1 VLVHWGCAMATTVA
15 GMSKQQLARALGATG
30 AAFGLASIVAPRA
43 VAGTYGVP
51 VTAAGLQLQ
60 RLFGSRALALSVLAL
75 TARTDEEVDRG
86 LAVVAGMNA
95 IDALTALA
103 AAAQAGRATTL
114 RAVVSS
120 VAYGATALVVRSMK
134 S

>member
-1 VLVHWGCAMATTVA
+1 MATTVA
-15 GMSKQQLARALGATG
+15 GMSKQQLTRALGATG
-30 AAFGLASIVAPRA
+30 AVFGLASIVAPRA
-43 VAGTYGVP
+43 VAATYGVP

-60 RLFGSRALALSVLAL
+60 RLFGSRALGISVLAL

-103 AAAQAGRATTL
+103 AAAEAGRATTL

-120 VAYGATALVVRSMK
+120 VAYGATALAVRSMK
-134 S
+134 G

>member
-1 VLVHWGCAMATTVA
+1 VVA
-15 GMSKQQLARALGATG
+15 
-30 AAFGLASIVAPRA
+30 
-43 VAGTYGVP
+43 AGYGVP
-51 VTAAGLQLQ
+51 VTPAGLQLQ
-60 RLFGSRALALSVLAL
+60 RLFGSRALAISVLAL

-103 AAAQAGRATTL
+103 AAAQAGRPTTL

-120 VAYGATALVVRSMK
+120 VAYGAAALAVRSIK
-134 S
+134 G

>member
-1 VLVHWGCAMATTVA
+1 MATTVA

-43 VAGTYGVP
+43 VAATYGVP

-60 RLFGSRALALSVLAL
+60 RLFGSRALAISVLAL

-95 IDALTALA
+95 VDALTALA
-103 AAAQAGRATTL
+103 AWAQAGRATTL
-114 RAVVSS
+114 RAAVSS
-120 VAYGATALVVRSMK
+120 LAYGATALAVRSMK
-134 S
+134 G